1 MQADSPEHHPLREA
15 VILVL
20 LCAGVALVVRW
31 PLGHF
36 PTLLPTDPNTPLHA
50 LAVAQLAEGGPWDRL
65 LSMGWPEGIPLRLVG
80 IPTLLLAAPLA
91 GALGA
96 MAALQ
101 VATTVSYVL
110 HGVVVG
116 LVVRSLG
123 GTAAAGRGAALAALL
138 VPSMVHVQSIGQIEN
153 VAPGFLALAVW
164 GAARGGRSWGVAA
177 LGLLLAGFSTPYQ
190 AFAAGVLMMGVAGAQ
205 GRAALGKAA
214 GVAAACAV
222 AVVPYYLGA
231 ASGDAATLASSPP
244 EQGPWAPA
252 GLWDLL
258 WPRAVWFSETLNLPG
273 PLSRLADLD
282 TVPTVASLVDYP
294 WTTPHQVSYLG
305 WTLGVFGV
313 LGLLSIREQPL
324 GKGLIAAAAAC
335 VICALGPSLRIFG
348 EGAGVIPLPW
358 ALVAPLP
365 GVGDLAAT
373 HRFLSGT
380 LLALAIGTGFFVAH
394 RPRFALFVPLA
405 LLVEA
410 TLIAPVHWPV
420 PTAHPVG
427 GELLEELPPHPVA
440 LWPPLGSRPPQDH
453 ELVTLILDR
462 PAAVFSG
469 EATAED
475 VSAWLATAEK
485 SGARAVVRLPGGP
498 GTLPDVLGSGGQPTL
513 GAERCPSALCWH
525 LLGPGD

>member
-1 MQADSPEHHPLREA
+1 MSADSSEHLPFHETVGLA
-15 VILVL
+15 L
-20 LCAGVALVVRW
+20 LCTGVALVVRW

-36 PTLLPTDPNTPLHA
+36 PTLLPTDPNAPLHA

-91 GALGA
+91 GLLGA

-101 VATTVSYVL
+101 VATTVSCVL

-116 LVVRSLG
+116 QVVRSLG
-123 GTAAAGRGAALAALL
+123 GTTSAARGAALAALL
-138 VPSMVHVQSIGQIEN
+138 APFMVHVQSIGQVEN

-164 GAARGGRSWGVAA
+164 GAAKGGRSLWVAA

-190 AFAAGVLMMGVAGAQ
+190 AFAAGVLMLGVAGAQ
-205 GRAALGKAA
+205 GRAALGR
-214 GVAAACAV
+214 AAAVGAVCAA

-252 GLWDLL
+252 GLLDLF
-258 WPRAVWFSETLNLPG
+258 WPRAVWFSETLDLPG
-273 PLSRLADLD
+273 PLARLAQLD
-282 TVPTVASLVDYP
+282 TNPTVASLVDYP
-294 WTTPHQVSYLG
+294 WSTPHQVSYLG

-313 LGLLSIREQPL
+313 LGLLSMRQEPL
-324 GKGLIAAAAAC
+324 GKGLLIGAAAC
-335 VICALGPSLRIFG
+335 AVCALGPSLRVFG
-348 EGAGVIPLPW
+348 EGAGVVPLPW
-358 ALVAPLP
+358 AIVAPLP

-380 LLALAIGTGFFVAH
+380 LLAFAFGTGFYVA
-394 RPRFALFVPLA
+394 RRPLA
-405 LLVEA
+405 SLLLPVALLAEA
-410 TLIAPVHWPV
+410 TLIAPVHWPA

-453 ELVTLILDR
+453 ELASLILDR
-462 PAAVFSG
+462 PVAVFAG
-469 EATAED
+469 EATVED
-475 VSAWLATAEK
+475 VSAWLTAAETA
-485 SGARAVVRLPGGP
+485 GAQAVVRLPGGA
-498 GTLPDVLGSGGQPTL
+498 GTLPEFLGTEGQPTL
-513 GAERCPSALCWH
+513 GVERCPSALCWH
-525 LLGPGD
+525 LLGPED